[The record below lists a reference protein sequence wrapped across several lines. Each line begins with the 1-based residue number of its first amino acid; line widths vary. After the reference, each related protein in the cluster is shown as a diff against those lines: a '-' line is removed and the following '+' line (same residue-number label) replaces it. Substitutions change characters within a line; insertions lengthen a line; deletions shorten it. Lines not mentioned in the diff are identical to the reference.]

1 MITRNYI
8 GVFFKFH
15 LIVDVEETIMNALY
29 RVRITDQLF
38 KSYVLHVHSR
48 LSNAYYLRG
57 EIKKKHPIL
66 AFDSTH
72 LNIRLG
78 CCNNN
83 IFFMKNFREIGKIRQ
98 KMFQIQIKRILPMSP
113 LMAEQHHQVS
123 FLIDCNLITLVK

>member
-8 GVFFKFH
+8 GCFFKFH

-48 LSNAYYLRG
+48 LSNSYYLRG
-57 EIKKKHPIL
+57 EIKKKHPI
-66 AFDSTH
+66 FDSTH

-78 CCNNN
+78 CWNN
-83 IFFMKNFREIGKIRQ
+83 KK
-98 KMFQIQIKRILPMSP
+98 
-113 LMAEQHHQVS
+113 
-123 FLIDCNLITLVK
+123 FL